1 MIILFN
7 KFEGKCPYYLIR
19 LSSTVNALP
28 GIEVHHAFHHAG
40 QRPTILFDVN
50 DKNNKGLFFL
60 TRCIDRRY
68 FRWGNF
74 WDIKLSVGDQYI
86 NQKLPIIYELSTTS
100 SEYEKSIDELTN
112 NINYHFH
119 HENFMNMYE
128 LDKNDFKCIDTIIEN
143 RDDKINSIL

>member
-1 MIILFN
+1 MIVLFN
-7 KFEGKCPYYLIR
+7 EFEGKCPYYLTG
-19 LSSTVNALP
+19 LASTVNALP
-28 GIEVHHAFHHAG
+28 GIEVSHAFHHIG
-40 QRPTILFDVN
+40 QGPTILFTV
-50 DKNNKGLFFL
+50 KNTNKGLFFL

-68 FRWGNF
+68 FRWGNS
-74 WDIKLSVGDQYI
+74 WNITLSVGDQYI
-86 NQKLPIIYELSTTS
+86 NQKLPIVYDLSTIS
-100 SEYEKSIDELTN
+100 SEYEKSIGDLID